1 MNPELTSHQI
11 KPETMTAFAPEWRRA
26 LPERILMCLPLT
38 LFFPVGIMYTGILL
52 FYIGL
57 IISGEWRNKLDNVR
71 SNPLLVPIL
80 FLSLVSIV
88 IGLTQEKPPEIGQE
102 FWPGFG
108 HYQTYLFLLPYLS
121 LRSGE
126 WQRKALMIFFCGAV
140 VASTLF
146 VASALH
152 LLPDN
157 TLFHSY
163 VRYLGNKSILLG
175 MLLAIAAGWMLHEL
189 RLRKDHRWLR
199 VVVLLYVIAALILL
213 SKTRS
218 ASLMF
223 FLMCGL
229 MLMRNFNWSWRSLAL
244 PLLLVASLYGGW
256 KYATNLPPPQTCVIN
271 DAHVAPWEVIK
282 IRAVCTIQQVRDF
295 SEGRKIGDDGMRLE
309 IYKITSGMIAEQPWT
324 GHGIASWM
332 PNYQKRSQGLSS
344 HTMTTP
350 HNDYLLYATE
360 LGVVGLFALIGIWIM
375 QLRIAYR
382 MSQSSQTSTSDRAM
396 LLAMLTSAMMLGGM
410 FNAILRDGVFGMAF
424 MILLAI
430 PLAGL
435 RRSS

>member
-11 KPETMTAFAPEWRRA
+11 KPDTTTAFAPEWRRA
-26 LPERILMCLPLT
+26 LPERILMYLPLT

-57 IISGEWRNKLDNVR
+57 IISGDWRKKLDNVR

-80 FLSLVSIV
+80 LLSVVSGV
-88 IGLTQEKPPEIGQE
+88 IGLTQNKPPEIAQE

-121 LRSGE
+121 LSSGD
-126 WQRKALMIFFCGAV
+126 WQRKAVKIFFGGAIL
-140 VASTLF
+140 ASTLF
-146 VASALH
+146 VANALH
-152 LLPDN
+152 VLPDN

-163 VRYLGNKSILLG
+163 VHYLGNKSILLG

-189 RLRKDHRWLR
+189 RLRKEHRWLR
-199 VVVLLYVIAALILL
+199 IMVLLYVIAALILL

-244 PLLLVASLYGGW
+244 PFLLVMSLYGGW
-256 KYATNLPPPQTCVIN
+256 KYATNLPPPATCIIN
-271 DAHVAPWEVIK
+271 DAHVAPWDIIK
-282 IRAVCTIQQVRDF
+282 IRTVCTIQQVRDF

-309 IYKITSGMIAEQPWT
+309 IYKITFGMISEQPWT

-344 HTMTTP
+344 NTMTTP

-360 LGVVGLFALIGIWIM
+360 LGVAGLLALIGIWIM
-375 QLRIAYR
+375 QLRSAYR
-382 MSQSSQTSTSDRAM
+382 MSLSTDVSIRDRAM

-430 PLAGL
+430 PLAGV
-435 RRSS
+435 RRSG